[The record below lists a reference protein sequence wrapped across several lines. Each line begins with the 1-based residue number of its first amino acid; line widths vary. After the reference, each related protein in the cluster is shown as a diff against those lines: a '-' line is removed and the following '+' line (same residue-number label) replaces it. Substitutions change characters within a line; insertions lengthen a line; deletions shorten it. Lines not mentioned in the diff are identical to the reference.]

1 MIHVGK
7 HSKKCPTLKV
17 HGCPVEE
24 VLSDTYLGDI
34 ISSDGN
40 NKLNIESRV
49 AKGLGIVSQVID
61 ILKCVSF
68 GAHYFEIAATLR
80 NSILVSG
87 MLTNCEVWYGLT
99 RNDVTMLEEVDR
111 LLLRQIFNVA
121 STCPIEALY
130 LELGCT
136 PLGLV
141 IKARRVNYLH
151 HLVRIKEN
159 EMLSKI
165 FTKQWKSP
173 AKKNEWTEQVKV
185 DLEELGIP
193 GDLNWIKCKSKLT
206 FKNLI
211 KKQIKELAFMKL
223 MLTKERHSKMNN
235 LEYYTLEM
243 QEYLKDKQ
251 ISTSQAKMLF
261 KFRTRMAYFSD
272 NFKGGYP
279 TKPCP
284 LCGLSDDT
292 QSHSFQCKIINE
304 NIKVEGTIKDIFMPT
319 VDKKVA
325 KTIVNIMKLR
335 ENYEEN

>member
-1 MIHVGK
+1 MQGGKWGPLKCSITMDKIGKECSETGKHLYTYKGIVKVMPLAMIDDILGIANCGEKSLDLNTMINSKIEMKKLRFHTPDEKGRTKCHVIHVGK

-141 IKARRVNYLH
+141 IKARR
-151 HLVRIKEN
+151 
-159 EMLSKI
+159 
-165 FTKQWKSP
+165 
-173 AKKNEWTEQVKV
+173 
-185 DLEELGIP
+185 
-193 GDLNWIKCKSKLT
+193 LNS
-206 FKNLI
+206 
-211 KKQIKELAFMKL
+211 
-223 MLTKERHSKMNN
+223 
-235 LEYYTLEM
+235 
-243 QEYLKDKQ
+243 
-251 ISTSQAKMLF
+251 
-261 KFRTRMAYFSD
+261 
-272 NFKGGYP
+272 
-279 TKPCP
+279 
-284 LCGLSDDT
+284 
-292 QSHSFQCKIINE
+292 
-304 NIKVEGTIKDIFMPT
+304 
-319 VDKKVA
+319 
-325 KTIVNIMKLR
+325 
-335 ENYEEN
+335 